1 MFRFLHAVYARQQNQ
16 KKSLL
21 YQQNVYVIQV
31 TWRPAY
37 QPFILWCRTCFTF
50 RIWFHALYF
59 CSLWHIRFILVS
71 TSWTL
76 FVRFSAQEHVTTFRS
91 VTHYP
96 LAQGMIILAL
106 GFIYLEIN
114 IVYMLFACWAVDRYH
129 MTNSILLQYKASTF
143 LRL

>member
-1 MFRFLHAVYARQQNQ
+1 MQFMHDMRTKQ
-16 KKSLL
+16 KSLL

-37 QPFILWCRTCFTF
+37 QPFILWRRTCFTF

-59 CSLWHIRFILVS
+59 RSLWHIRFVFVS
-71 TSWTL
+71 AYWTL
-76 FVRFSAQEHVTTFRS
+76 FFLVCTQEHMITIRS
-91 VTHYP
+91 ITHYP
-96 LAQGMIILAL
+96 FAQGMIIFAF
-106 GFIYLEIN
+106 GFIYLKIN
-114 IVYMLFACWAVDRYH
+114 VVYMLFACRAIDRYH